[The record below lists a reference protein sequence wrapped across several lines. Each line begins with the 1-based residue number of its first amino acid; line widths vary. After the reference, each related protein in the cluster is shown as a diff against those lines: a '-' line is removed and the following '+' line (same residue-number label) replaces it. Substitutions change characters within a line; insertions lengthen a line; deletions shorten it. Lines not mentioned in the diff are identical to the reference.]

1 MRFINTGKAA
11 GYLNLEHVAQF
22 SGALE
27 GGTCWIVVAG
37 VQGVTHM
44 QGECCQQI
52 QDAIE
57 ATMEPQTK
65 GTRRSVYAGR
75 INGGYAELVIG
86 MDDEDG
92 DD

>member
-1 MRFINTGKAA
+1 MRFINTGKTA
-11 GYLNLEHVAQF
+11 GYINLEHVAQF

-57 ATMEPQTK
+57 DHITEMAEMRDAFVE
-65 GTRRSVYAGR
+65 GR
-75 INGGYAELVIG
+75 
-86 MDDEDG
+86 
-92 DD
+92 